1 MKIIQIQNNHNVNDD
16 RPEFDR
22 ALIAS
27 LPASSRAILPTLP
40 PTVSMTVSAKANISK
55 FYICAVWA
63 R

>member
-27 LPASSRAILPTLP
+27 LPASSTALYFLPYRRP
-40 PTVSMTVSAKANISK
+40 FP
-55 FYICAVWA
+55 
-63 R
+63 